1 MKQGIFMPSKS
12 NYQKSINKFG
22 RRKNW
27 LKKSVLNKIFPKTSE
42 QYPIQAFRPCI
53 YWLYGVLFLFSKF
66 EQNKK

>member
-27 LKKSVLNKIFPKTSE
+27 LKKSVLNKIFPKS
-42 QYPIQAFRPCI
+42 F
-53 YWLYGVLFLFSKF
+53 G
-66 EQNKK
+66 QNPFKPLEC